1 MSRAVPHP
9 PAPHPKLIV
18 KKEHPMLLAYTLRR
32 ILWAIPFLF
41 ACSLIAF
48 ALISAPPGDYLT
60 TFAAT
65 LAQSGD
71 VVDQARLDALRERYG
86 FDQPFLVQY
95 YRWISGVLVGDFGTS
110 FEWQQPVSQLIWERM
125 ALSFTLEMATL
136 VFTWA
141 VAFPIG
147 VYSAVKKYSLG
158 DYVVTAVGFIGL
170 ATPNFLIALVL
181 MYVAVVHFGA
191 DVSGLFSDAYKQ
203 APWSWAK
210 VGDLLAHL
218 WLPVLILGLGTTAS
232 LTRIMRANLLDELHK
247 PYVTT
252 ARAKGL
258 SEFRLIMKY
267 PVRLALNP
275 FVSTLGWAFPHLISG
290 SVITAFVLSLPTA
303 GPLLLQA
310 LLAQDMYLAGAFILL
325 LCCMSIVGMLVS
337 DILLALIDPR
347 IRYR

>member
-1 MSRAVPHP
+1 MRRRPERPVSLA
-9 PAPHPKLIV
+9 LSS
-18 KKEHPMLLAYTLRR
+18 KKGRSMLLAYILRR
-32 ILWAIPFLF
+32 MLWAVPFLF
-41 ACSLIAF
+41 AASLIAF

-71 VVDQARLDALRERYG
+71 IVDQARLDALRERYG
-86 FDQPFLVQY
+86 LDQSFFVQY
-95 YRWISGVLVGDFGTS
+95 LHWISGVLRGDFGIS

-125 ALSFTLEMATL
+125 ALSITLAFSTL
-136 VFTWA
+136 LFTWA

-147 VYSAVKKYSLG
+147 IYSAVKKYSIG
-158 DYVVTAVGFIGL
+158 DYVVTAVGFFGL
-170 ATPNFLIALVL
+170 ATPNFLVALVL
-181 MYVAVVHFGA
+181 MYVAVVYFGA
-191 DVSGLFSDAYKQ
+191 DVSGLFSEAYKQ

-210 VGDLLAHL
+210 VGDLLSHL
-218 WLPVLILGLGTTAS
+218 WIPVIILGMSSAAS
-232 LTRIMRANLLDELHK
+232 LIRIMRANLLDELHK

-258 SEFRLIMKY
+258 SEFRLIIKY

-275 FVSTLGWAFPHLISG
+275 FVSTIGWAFPHLISG
-290 SVITAFVLSLPTA
+290 AVITAFVLSLPTS

-325 LCCMSIVGMLVS
+325 LCCLSIIGMLVS
-337 DILLALIDPR
+337 DILLALVDPR
-347 IRYR
+347 IRFR